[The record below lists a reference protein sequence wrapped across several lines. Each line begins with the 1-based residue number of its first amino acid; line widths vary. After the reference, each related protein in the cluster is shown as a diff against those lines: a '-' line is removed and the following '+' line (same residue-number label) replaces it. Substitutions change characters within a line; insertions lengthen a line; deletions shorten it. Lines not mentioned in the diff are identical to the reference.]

1 MIELFSYD
9 FMIYAIL
16 ASVLA
21 GFSASLLSN
30 YIVLKKMEFIGEGAA
45 HTAFGGIALA
55 ILLNLNID
63 TVSIITAV
71 LFGTT
76 IYFISKKDRVNENSV
91 IGMLLSFSMALGV
104 IFLYLKPGYTPEITS
119 YLFGDILMVNFND
132 VKILSVVSLII
143 LSIIILFNKE
153 LKYYTYNSKMARNFG
168 VPVNFINYIFLVIV
182 SIVVVTSV
190 KIIGIILVTSL
201 LITPGVIAKLFAN
214 SLNQMLIISSIVG
227 TLSGFLG
234 IIIAYYLD
242 IPPGPSI
249 VVTLFSLFL
258 GAYIISYLKNKI
270 YVKKNS

>member
-9 FMIYAIL
+9 FMVYAIL
-16 ASVLA
+16 SAVLA

-55 ILLNLNID
+55 ILIGFNID
-63 TVSIITAV
+63 IMNIIVAL

-76 IYFISKKDRVNENSV
+76 IFFIGKKGKINENSV

-119 YLFGDILMVNFND
+119 YLFGDILMVTQKD
-132 VKILSVVSLII
+132 VIILSVVAILI
-143 LSIIILFNKE
+143 LSLVILFNKE
-153 LKYYTYNSKMARNFG
+153 LKYYAFNPRIAKIYG
-168 VPVNFINYIFLVIV
+168 VPIDLIGYIFLITV
-182 SIVVVTSV
+182 SIVVVTTV

-201 LITPGVIAKLFAN
+201 LITPGVIAKLFAKT
-214 SLNQMLIISSIVG
+214 LNQMLIISSIIG
-227 TLSGFLG
+227 IFSGFFG
-234 IIIAYYLD
+234 IVIAYYLN

-249 VVTLFSLFL
+249 VVTLFTIFV
-258 GAYIISYLKNKI
+258 ISYLL
-270 YVKKNS
+270 KKLTERIIIQKK

>member
-16 ASVLA
+16 AAVLSS
-21 GFSASLLSN
+21 FSASILSN

-55 ILLNLNID
+55 ILFDFNVDLI
-63 TVSIITAV
+63 SIITAI

-76 IYFISKKDRVNENSV
+76 IYFISKKEKVNENSV

-119 YLFGDILMVNFND
+119 YLFGDILMVNSED
-132 VKILSVVSLII
+132 VKILFIISLII
-143 LSIIILFNKE
+143 LSFVIIFNKE
-153 LKYYTYNSKMARNFG
+153 LKYYAFNSRMAKNFG
-168 VPVNFINYIFLVIV
+168 VPINLINFIFLIIV

-201 LITPGVIAKLFAN
+201 LITPGVIAKLFAK
-214 SLNQMLIISSIVG
+214 SLNQMIFISSIIG
-227 TLSGFLG
+227 IFSGFTG
-234 IIIAYYLD
+234 IVIAYFID

-258 GAYIISYLKNKI
+258 IFYLINYLKNKNFS
-270 YVKKNS
+270 K